1 MKGSVGTPASIDGPR
16 KQQKPRP
23 IDRPPNPMEIAALL
37 KLLRF
42 AEKLPNAKGIRLSLE
57 GCLKLHSRGGL
68 SGAGAISH
76 AKRIRAA
83 LKPYGYG
90 R

>member
-1 MKGSVGTPASIDGPR
+1 MKGSVGTPANIDGPR

-23 IDRPPNPMEIAALL
+23 IDRGPTPSEIGALL
-37 KLLRF
+37 KLLEF
-42 AEKLPNAKGIRLSLE
+42 AETLPNAKRICLSLRE
-57 GCLKLHSRGGL
+57 CLTLHSKGGL

-76 AKRIRAA
+76 ARRIRAA